1 VRKVPVCSV
10 VRGGISWAAL
20 PSGGPFR
27 PPPHH
32 PRLSLS
38 LREKAA
44 PASPF
49 INFHVEEVFPEPLLQ
64 AWGNLLATL
73 LNPHRQPRTQ
83 MQNDEETQELG
94 FPAGS
99 VLKNLPAKAGETGL
113 ILDPGRSHMLW
124 DS

>member
-1 VRKVPVCSV
+1 MRKVPVCPV

-20 PSGGPFR
+20 PSRGPFR

-38 LREKAA
+38 LIEKAA

-49 INFHVEEVFPEPLLQ
+49 INFHVEEVFPEHLLQ

-83 MQNDEETQELG
+83 M
-94 FPAGS
+94 
-99 VLKNLPAKAGETGL
+99 
-113 ILDPGRSHMLW
+113 
-124 DS
+124 